1 MLIKNPPVEIA
12 DGLMMLGTNEYPIF
26 LVQSQDEAALF
37 EGGVGACGPVV
48 SEQIAKLDVSVH
60 EIKQI
65 VITHAHPDHVMA
77 VPAFRELFA
86 NAVVCASEAAA
97 KTLMVEKAVG
107 FFTKI
112 DGMLTE
118 ALIKAGSITEQHRPQ
133 PLKEHRIPV
142 DQTLADGDIVTVG
155 DLKFTCLATP
165 GHSDDSLSFHEPG
178 RGILIIAD
186 ATGFYLPDSEYFWP
200 NYFSDYESYLGSI
213 KRLAGLDAEILCL
226 GHNAVIKGRDAV
238 EAFFTAAIDAT
249 ETWHKR
255 ILEAAEDQTREPATI
270 AADLGAEV
278 YAQTQLLSLDFF
290 QKNCELLAKQSVK
303 HGQKS

>member
-12 DGLMMLGTNEYPIF
+12 DGLMMLGTHEYPIY
-26 LVQSQDEAALF
+26 LAHSEGQAALF
-37 EGGVGACGPVV
+37 EGGVGADGPVV
-48 SEQIAKLDVSVH
+48 SEQIAQLGMATDAV
-60 EIKQI
+60 KQI

-77 VPAFRELFA
+77 VPAFRSLFA
-86 NAVVCASEAAA
+86 GARVCASEAAA
-97 KTLMVEKAVG
+97 KTLSVEKAVG

-133 PLKEHRIPV
+133 PLTENRIPV
-142 DQTLADGDIVTVG
+142 DQTLSEGDIVTVG

-165 GHSDDSLSFHEPG
+165 GHSDDSQSFHEPN

-186 ATGFYLPDSEYFWP
+186 ATGFYLPESEYFWP
-200 NYFSDYESYLGSI
+200 NYFSDYEAYVGSI
-213 KRLAGLDAEILCL
+213 RRLAALNAEILCL
-226 GHNAVIKGRDAV
+226 GHNAVIKGGEAV
-238 EAFFTAAIDAT
+238 KAYFAAAIDAT
-249 ETWHKR
+249 DTWHQR
-255 ILEAAEDQTREPATI
+255 IVEAAEGQDKDPGMI

-303 HGQKS
+303 YAGNE